1 MMILKFVRARRP
13 PFFIMA
19 VSSSQLLLVA
29 WLSEAGFNHFVLLL
43 PALMGN
49 AILMIKKLYMYK

>member
-1 MMILKFVRARRP
+1 MMILKFVRERRP

-19 VSSSQLLLVA
+19 VSSSQLLSVVWRSA
-29 WLSEAGFNHFVLLL
+29 AGFNHFVLLL

-49 AILMIKKLYMYK
+49 VIVMKK